1 MDPEYVA
8 NQVEYICSI
17 ANDDE
22 AAHAAEDSL
31 HKEVLKAISE
41 GTASDPELCAKFALL
56 TANIDF
62 KRWCA

>member
-1 MDPEYVA
+1 MTPKHVV
-8 NQVEYICSI
+8 NQLKYIRRI

-31 HKEVLKAISE
+31 HKDVLKAISE
-41 GTASDPELCAKFALL
+41 GTASDPKLCARFALL

-62 KRWCA
+62 NRWCA